1 MGEHVHVRIWD
12 GMSVSDGGD
21 LIELSHCGCGATWNR
36 TYRVEEGTPEE

>member
-21 LIELSHCGCGATWNR
+21 LIELSQCRCGATWSR
-36 TYRVEEGTPEE
+36 TYRVDEGAPEE